1 MSYRVYLVD
10 DPVEGPTHA
19 QKTNKWSKVRI
30 RSMGY
35 KKGDPAPAFTLVFDQ
50 ALDGNFSTGDSTPAE
65 GNVGIGK
72 VTFKSVETANKKYQ
86 EVVINLSGN
95 AHPDEGYK
103 YSVTM
108 GANTWDPRMVPR

>member
-1 MSYRVYLVD
+1 MSYRIYLVN
-10 DPVEGPTHA
+10 DPVVGPTHA

-35 KKGDPAPAFTLVFDQ
+35 KKADPAPAFTLVFDQ
-50 ALDGNFSTGDSTPAE
+50 TLDGNFSERDSTPA
-65 GNVGIGK
+65 VDKAGIDR
-72 VTFKSVETANKKYQ
+72 VTFKSVPNGKYQ

-95 AHPDEGYK
+95 SHPYEGYK

-108 GANTWDPRMVPR
+108 GARTWDPRMVPR